1 MNTPRDPDR
10 QPILARADAP
20 EDAREQAPLP
30 GLLQSLGPGLVTGAA
45 DDDPSGI
52 ATYSQAGAQFGTG
65 LLWTTVLTVPLM
77 VAIQLVSA
85 RIGWVTGQG
94 LAANLRQRYPAPLVA
109 AMVLLLVVANTINL
123 GADLAAMASAAHL
136 LAGGNNHGWLVL
148 FALVSLGLQV
158 FLPFSRYSPLLKLL
172 TGSLLAYA
180 AVLFASGVDWA
191 RVASDSLMP
200 HLGAGTDYWLM
211 IVAVLGTT
219 ISPYLFFWQASQEAE
234 EHRLRGDM
242 APFEMDSRHARA
254 HLRRIRLDTWVG
266 MLFSNAIAF
275 CIMLTAALTLHSHGI
290 TNIETTEQAAQALRP
305 LVGELAYLLFTAGLI
320 GTGLLAVPVLAGSA
334 AYALAEAVGWPA
346 GLNHRAAQAR
356 GFYATLCAS
365 VLVGVVLNLN
375 EVDPVRELLW
385 AAVINGIAAV
395 PIMAVTLHMAAS
407 RALMGRF
414 AIGRRLR
421 WVGWTATALMAVA
434 SVAFLASFAA

>member
-1 MNTPRDPDR
+1 MSDETAERP
-10 QPILARADAP
+10 AAP
-20 EDAREQAPLP
+20 PPPAAP
-30 GLLQSLGPGLVTGAA
+30 GLLKSLGPGLVTGAA

-65 LLWTTVLTVPLM
+65 LLWTTVLTLPLM

-94 LAANLRQRYPAPLVA
+94 LAANLRERYPAPLVGA
-109 AMVLLLVVANTINL
+109 IVLLLAAANTINL
-123 GADLAAMASAAHL
+123 GADLAAMASAAQL
-136 LAGGNNHGWLVL
+136 LAGSNAHAWIAG
-148 FALVSLGLQV
+148 FAAISLGLQV
-158 FLPFSRYSPLLKLL
+158 FLPLPTYSPVLKAL
-172 TGSLLAYA
+172 TLSLLAYA
-180 AVLFASGVDWA
+180 AVLFSAHVDWA
-191 RVASDSLMP
+191 RVLGDSLLP
-200 HLGAGTDYWLM
+200 HAKPTADYGLM

-234 EHRLRGDM
+234 EHALRGDA
-242 APFEMDSRHARA
+242 APFDMDNAHARA

-305 LVGELAYLLFTAGLI
+305 LVGDWAYALFTAGLI

-334 AYALAEAVGWPA
+334 AYAMAESLGWPA
-346 GLNHRAAQAR
+346 GLNRSAAQAR
-356 GFYATLCAS
+356 GFYAILGGS
-365 VLVGVVLNLN
+365 VLVGVALNFN
-375 EVDPVRELLW
+375 DVDPVKELM
-385 AAVINGIAAV
+385 ASAVINGIVAV
-395 PIMAVTLHMAAS
+395 PIMAVLMHLAAS
-407 RALMGRF
+407 RAVMGRF

-421 WVGWTATALMAVA
+421 WAGWAATALMAAA
-434 SVAFLASFAA
+434 SVAFLASFAF